1 MEYITLMRH
10 LRLQKKMSMVQMSVS
25 TGLGLSALYNYENG
39 YREPSVTRAEK
50 IADVLDY
57 EGKLSNL
64 FMVTF
69 IETPIKEG

>member
-1 MEYITLMRH
+1 
-10 LRLQKKMSMVQMSVS
+10 MSVS